1 MAADSDLVALG
12 AFTPIL
18 TDILYGV
25 DDPGGTP
32 VDGKLTFAVL
42 MTLLEAN
49 FTSIQSSANVG
60 TLGSGTTAV
69 EYGDGF
75 NHVTVLTMGGTLP
88 AITGDTA
95 QAVGLLLYTL
105 PNGVCRVKA
114 IHMDVAI
121 TQSQGFINNDTPK
134 VGIGSLIAAT
144 AVSVLNGTTEF
155 DDYVVEQEATNCT
168 GTTTDKSEDTSPAGL
183 KLIED
188 GGVKTIFFNAAD
200 GWAAAAGGDAAATL
214 SGTVTIEWTF
224 LGA

>member
-1 MAADSDLVALG
+1 MADSDLVALG
-12 AFTPIL
+12 AFTPVL
-18 TDILYGV
+18 TDIIYGV

-32 VDGKLTFAVL
+32 VDGKLTFAAL

-60 TLGSGTTAV
+60 TPGTGTTAV

-75 NHVTVLTMGGTLP
+75 NHVTVLTMAGTLP
-88 AITGDTA
+88 DITGDTN
-95 QAVGLLLYTL
+95 QSVGLLIYTL
-105 PNGVCRVKA
+105 PAGVCRVKA

-121 TQSQGFINNDTPK
+121 TQSEGNIDNDTPK

-144 AVSVLNGTTEF
+144 AVAVLNGTTEF
-155 DDYVVEQEATNCT
+155 DDYVVEQEATNAN
-168 GTTTDKSEDTSPAGL
+168 GTKTDKTEDTSPAGL

-188 GGVKTIFFNAAD
+188 GSVKTIFFNAAD
-200 GWAAAAGGDAAATL
+200 SWGDAAGGDTGATL

-224 LGA
+224 VGA